1 LHGRRNQLIAQEG
14 LPVLVLVFALGL
26 LMIRYL
32 DLWFAVIPALL
43 LVVLYMV
50 FRDPRRSVPSVA
62 LGVFSPVDGRIVS
75 VDTVDRGAAGAPA
88 LRIVI
93 DVDSF
98 GTYTARSPVEGNIKD
113 LGEKALWLKTDEG
126 QDVVLSFS
134 GYRLGFAPRAFVRYG
149 ERLGQGQRCAYLRL
163 TRRAEI
169 QIPADGKV
177 TVEPGQTV
185 VAGTDVIGTVPS
197 SR

>member
-1 LHGRRNQLIAQEG
+1 MHGRRNPFIANEG
-14 LPVLVLVFALGL
+14 VPVLLIVFALGA
-26 LMIRYL
+26 LMIRFFDPWY
-32 DLWFAVIPALL
+32 AMIPAVL

-50 FRDPRRSVPSVA
+50 FRDPHRIVPSVA
-62 LGVFSPVDGRIVS
+62 LGVFSPVDGQIVS
-75 VDTVDRGAAGAPA
+75 VDTVDRGATGAPA

-98 GTYTARSPVEGNIKD
+98 GTYTARSPVEGSIKD
-113 LGEKALWLKTDEG
+113 LEEKALWLKTDEG

-134 GYRLGFAPRAFVRYG
+134 GYRLGLAPRAFARYG

-177 TVEPGQTV
+177 LVEPGQTV